1 MPDGERECSIC
12 HRHDYLKDGETEC
25 EICWTL
31 KQMSGNI
38 LKGDFF
44 TVTSKKEKTC
54 LPLPG
59 NCYLVTDT
67 ESTLR
72 KRMKEDNYYIRSYS
86 KNKPYSGYYV
96 STKLWVGD
104 YVMEKLL
111 KNWVKGQQE

>member
-44 TVTSKKEKTC
+44 TVTSK
-54 LPLPG
+54 
-59 NCYLVTDT
+59 
-67 ESTLR
+67 
-72 KRMKEDNYYIRSYS
+72 
-86 KNKPYSGYYV
+86 
-96 STKLWVGD
+96 
-104 YVMEKLL
+104 
-111 KNWVKGQQE
+111 

>member
-1 MPDGERECSIC
+1 MERGNVAFG

-86 KNKPYSGYYV
+86 KINRIPA
-96 STKLWVGD
+96 T
-104 YVMEKLL
+104 MFLL
-111 KNWVKGQQE
+111 SYG